1 VVIVIYRINSFKF
14 GQIEIN
20 DKIYQNDIIIYP
32 DKLVDNWWRDEGHR
46 LHKKDLADLADYQLN
61 LVIIG
66 TGASGRM
73 KVDIKL
79 KQYFDEHGI
88 DYYISTTNKAVKK
101 HNKLLS
107 SDKKVLTAL
116 HLTC

>member
-1 VVIVIYRINSFKF
+1 MIVIYRINSFKF

-88 DYYISTTNKAVKK
+88 DYYISTTNKAVQK
-101 HNKLLS
+101 HNRMLS